1 MLKSI
6 VASIS
11 LNALLL
17 YITTTITSL
26 VSVEGG
32 LITYAIFG
40 AIFAILNTILK
51 PVLKIIS
58 LPLKFATFG
67 FTIILVNCLILYASD
82 LGIDVLLG
90 SGYDLVIAKELATY
104 IKVGIL
110 FGVLN
115 WTKNL
120 IF

>member
-1 MLKSI
+1 MLNSL

-17 YITTTITSL
+17 YFTTQITTL
-26 VSVEGG
+26 VGVEGG
-32 LITYAIFG
+32 LLTFVCFGFIFG
-40 AIFAILNTILK
+40 VLNTFIK
-51 PVLKIIS
+51 PVLKVVS

-67 FTIILVNCLILYASD
+67 LTTIVINCLILYATDMSVD
-82 LGIDVLLG
+82 IVLGTEFDI
-90 SGYDLVIAKELATY
+90 VIAKELASY

-115 WTKNL
+115 WIKNL

>member
-1 MLKSI
+1 MLNSL

-17 YITTTITSL
+17 YITTQITSL
-26 VSVEGG
+26 VGVEGG
-32 LITYAIFG
+32 LLTFICFGLIFG
-40 AIFAILNTILK
+40 ILNTVIK
-51 PVLKIIS
+51 PVLKVIS

-67 FTIILVNCLILYASD
+67 FTTIVINCLILLATDMSID
-82 LGIDVLLG
+82 IILGT
-90 SGYDLVIAKELATY
+90 GYDIVIAKELASY

-115 WTKNL
+115 WIKNL

>member
-1 MLKSI
+1 MLKSV

-17 YITTTITSL
+17 YITTVITNL
-26 VSVEGG
+26 VGVEGG
-32 LITYAIFG
+32 LITYAVFG
-40 AIFAILNTILK
+40 AIFGILNTILK

-58 LPLKFATFG
+58 LPIKFATFG
-67 FTIILVNCLILYASD
+67 FTVILVNCLILYASD
-82 LGIDVLLG
+82 LAIEIMLG
-90 SGYDLVIAKELATY
+90 TGFDLVIAKELATY

>member
-1 MLKSI
+1 MLKSL
-6 VASIS
+6 VASVS

-17 YITTTITSL
+17 YVVIQISSL
-26 VSVEGG
+26 VGVLGG
-32 LITYAIFG
+32 LATYACFGIIFG
-40 AIFAILNTILK
+40 LLNTIIK
-51 PVLKIIS
+51 PILKIVS

-67 FTIILVNCLILYASD
+67 LTTILINCLILYATD
-82 LGIDVLLG
+82 LSIDTILG
-90 SGYDLVIAKELATY
+90 SGYDLIIAKELATY

-115 WTKNL
+115 WIKNL

>member
-1 MLKSI
+1 MLNSL

-17 YITTTITSL
+17 YFTTMITTL
-26 VSVEGG
+26 VAIEGG
-32 LITYAIFG
+32 LPTFICFG
-40 AIFAILNTILK
+40 FVFGLLNTFIK
-51 PVLKIIS
+51 PVLKVIS

-67 FTIILVNCLILYASD
+67 VTTIVINCLILYATDMSID
-82 LGIDVLLG
+82 IVLGT
-90 SGYDLVIAKELATY
+90 GYDLVIVKELASY

-115 WTKNL
+115 WIKNL